1 MKKSTK
7 KSGLHPRNVHT
18 GRYDLPTLCNAHPSL
33 AQYIQLNPSGEKTV
47 NFSDANAVK
56 ALNTALLKH
65 FYQLDNWDI
74 PQGYLCPPIPGR
86 ADYIHYIADL
96 LASSNGGAI
105 PTGKFIK
112 GLDVGTGANAVYPI
126 IGNHAYQWQFV
137 GSDIDKVAFQSANL
151 ISESNPRLRNAI
163 TVKHQKSESK
173 ILEGIIEPSHRFHFS
188 MCNPPFHSSAEE
200 AQSGSQRKVNNLQ
213 KGKAKQQVASAPLN
227 FGGQNSELWC
237 EGGETAFIKTMIEES
252 KHYKDQCLW
261 FTSLVAKKEHLT
273 ELYRAL
279 KKAKAIKFKTI
290 DMAQGQK
297 VSRFIAWT
305 FQPEEDHLSWFRK

>member
-33 AQYIQLNPSGEKTV
+33 VQYIQLNPRGEKTV

-105 PTGKFIK
+105 PTGKLIK

-126 IGNHAYQWQFV
+126 IGNHA
-137 GSDIDKVAFQSANL
+137 
-151 ISESNPRLRNAI
+151 
-163 TVKHQKSESK
+163 
-173 ILEGIIEPSHRFHFS
+173 
-188 MCNPPFHSSAEE
+188 
-200 AQSGSQRKVNNLQ
+200 
-213 KGKAKQQVASAPLN
+213 
-227 FGGQNSELWC
+227 
-237 EGGETAFIKTMIEES
+237 
-252 KHYKDQCLW
+252 
-261 FTSLVAKKEHLT
+261 
-273 ELYRAL
+273 
-279 KKAKAIKFKTI
+279 
-290 DMAQGQK
+290 
-297 VSRFIAWT
+297 
-305 FQPEEDHLSWFRK
+305 